1 VPFYLQET
9 LAGSDID
16 NQATLR
22 AFKDYR
28 LRGPDMMMVQ
38 AECDLRIRSWAYK
51 YVGIGVMAT
60 YDAGKVTLQKSD
72 LNFSGMR
79 QSFGGGL
86 VFYLADKLVFR
97 AAVALGGGEG
107 AHPFFGVNNFL

>member
-1 VPFYLQET
+1 MWEL
-9 LAGSDID
+9 
-16 NQATLR
+16 
-22 AFKDYR
+22 
-28 LRGPDMMMVQ
+28 
-38 AECDLRIRSWAYK
+38 
-51 YVGIGVMAT
+51 GVMAT

-107 AHPFFGVNNFL
+107 AHPFFGLTTSCDGTVKLSRGFLQIASAVAIACTFSAE